1 MTTPKATLYGS
12 RSDPLVMTLLVR
24 NEADVIRQN
33 IEFHLSRGV
42 DHVIAT
48 DNASTDGTTDILE
61 EFARAGHLT
70 LIRERSDDYRQV
82 AWVNR
87 MIALATE
94 KFGQTWL
101 INNDADEFWRP
112 PDNTEGRVGNL
123 RDVLRASPSPSVLCR
138 RRNMIT
144 WPDQL
149 DTKAWPEALVWR
161 STIETSPNEDELARP
176 QPMQHPFFCYNLPDK
191 VLVHSRNLVSVAKGC
206 HSATFR
212 EPVKPIDLG
221 IEIFHYP
228 IRSISEF
235 TNSVKHISRAILR
248 DEDRTPQESSKYV
261 RWASILKRTGSTHK
275 LVEDALPTRLQ
286 LWRYRLSGKLVKDH
300 RMRKDLRSI

>member
-1 MTTPKATLYGS
+1 MTTPTANRYGS
-12 RSDPLVMTLLVR
+12 SGDPLVMTLLVR
-24 NEADVIRQN
+24 DEADIIRQN

-61 EFARAGHLT
+61 EFARAGCLS
-70 LIRERSDDYRQV
+70 LIREPSNDYRQM

-94 KFGQTWL
+94 KFGEIWL

-112 PDNTEGRVGNL
+112 PDNSEGRVGNL
-123 RDVLRASPSPSVLCR
+123 RDVLTASPSPSVLCR

-144 WPDQL
+144 SPDRL
-149 DTKAWPEALVWR
+149 GAKAWSEALVWR
-161 STIETSPNEDELARP
+161 SMIETRPNAAELARP
-176 QPMQHPFFCYNLPDK
+176 EPMEHPFFCYNLPNK
-191 VLVHSRNLVSVAKGC
+191 VLMHSRNLVSVTKGC

-212 EPVKPIDLG
+212 DPVKPVDLG

-235 TNSVKHISRAILR
+235 TASVTHIYRAILR
-248 DEDRTPQESSKYV
+248 DVDRKPQESTKYI
-261 RWASILKRTGSTHK
+261 RWANILERTGSTRK
-275 LVEDALPTRLQ
+275 LVEDALPTRSQ

-300 RMRKDLRSI
+300 RMRNDLAGI